1 MNRLPALDA
10 KNVAKA
16 LERAG
21 FCFVRQ
27 KGSHQIYV
35 KDSMGI
41 VLPWHNKELKKG
53 TIRHIIKQSGLT
65 KKEFLELLKK

>member
-1 MNRLPALDA
+1 MNRLPALNA

-21 FCFVRQ
+21 FCFIRQ
-27 KGSHQIYV
+27 KGSHRIYI
-35 KDSMGI
+35 KDRVGV
-41 VLPWHNKELKKG
+41 VLPWHNKELKRG

-65 KKEFLELLKK
+65 KKGFSELLKK